1 MRKLTLRELESGFL
15 ENSKKVCGVQGNDF
29 MFEGQDE
36 R

>member
-1 MRKLTLRELESGFL
+1 MRKLTLQELESGFL
-15 ENSKKVCGVQGNDF
+15 ENSKKVRGVQGNDF